1 MKDTAQCN
9 MALGNS
15 MSAAYISSV
24 NDNMSQSHFHDYFE
38 LYFLD
43 YGERYHYW
51 NDKIFKLQSGDC
63 IIFPPYTMHRSY
75 SDKDCTFSRIVLYFR
90 PDIITSEKLRTA
102 LYNSDSF
109 YTPTTE
115 NLKNFRRLIYLFL
128 EAQSKASEFRYEYMA
143 ALTNLI
149 LTMVVEMKPNKKSLA
164 QQSRT
169 TQIIDYIN
177 NNYEHDISLQNLA
190 DMLHISE
197 YYLCREFKKN
207 TNRTITDYIK
217 RTRIMNAE
225 RFFIETDKN
234 VTEIAT
240 MTGFSNLTHFYR
252 VFKDITGY
260 SPSEYRKKIK
270 TTLT

>member
-38 LYFLD
+38 LYFWITEKD
-43 YGERYHYW
+43 IITGMTRYSNCSQAIVLFSLHILCISHIVI
-51 NDKIFKLQSGDC
+51 KIV
-63 IIFPPYTMHRSY
+63 H
-75 SDKDCTFSRIVLYFR
+75 FSRIVLYFR

-225 RFFIETDKN
+225 RFLLKQTK
-234 VTEIAT
+234 
-240 MTGFSNLTHFYR
+240 M
-252 VFKDITGY
+252 
-260 SPSEYRKKIK
+260 
-270 TTLT
+270 

>member
-1 MKDTAQCN
+1 M
-9 MALGNS
+9 L
-15 MSAAYISSV
+15 
-24 NDNMSQSHFHDYFE
+24 
-38 LYFLD
+38 
-43 YGERYHYW
+43 
-51 NDKIFKLQSGDC
+51 
-63 IIFPPYTMHRSY
+63 
-75 SDKDCTFSRIVLYFR
+75 
-90 PDIITSEKLRTA
+90 
-102 LYNSDSF
+102 
-109 YTPTTE
+109 
-115 NLKNFRRLIYLFL
+115 
-128 EAQSKASEFRYEYMA
+128 
-143 ALTNLI
+143 
-149 LTMVVEMKPNKKSLA
+149 
-164 QQSRT
+164 
-169 TQIIDYIN
+169 IIDNIN

-225 RFFIETDKN
+225 RCFIEADKN
-234 VTEIAT
+234 VTEVAT

>member
-102 LYNSDSF
+102 LF
-109 YTPTTE
+109 ILLP
-115 NLKNFRRLIYLFL
+115 LKI
-128 EAQSKASEFRYEYMA
+128 SKIFAG
-143 ALTNLI
+143 L
-149 LTMVVEMKPNKKSLA
+149 
-164 QQSRT
+164 
-169 TQIIDYIN
+169 YI
-177 NNYEHDISLQNLA
+177 
-190 DMLHISE
+190 
-197 YYLCREFKKN
+197 
-207 TNRTITDYIK
+207 
-217 RTRIMNAE
+217 
-225 RFFIETDKN
+225 
-234 VTEIAT
+234 
-240 MTGFSNLTHFYR
+240 FS
-252 VFKDITGY
+252 
-260 SPSEYRKKIK
+260 
-270 TTLT
+270 

>member
-1 MKDTAQCN
+1 
-9 MALGNS
+9 
-15 MSAAYISSV
+15 
-24 NDNMSQSHFHDYFE
+24 
-38 LYFLD
+38 
-43 YGERYHYW
+43 
-51 NDKIFKLQSGDC
+51 
-63 IIFPPYTMHRSY
+63 
-75 SDKDCTFSRIVLYFR
+75 
-90 PDIITSEKLRTA
+90 
-102 LYNSDSF
+102 
-109 YTPTTE
+109 
-115 NLKNFRRLIYLFL
+115 
-128 EAQSKASEFRYEYMA
+128 MA

-234 VTEIAT
+234 VTEVAT